1 MTRIYIAGPMTGL
14 PEFNYPAFF
23 AEAERLR
30 SLGYEVENPA
40 ANPHPP
46 CGSWAVYMRLA
57 LRQMLT
63 CDAVALLP
71 GWQQSRD
78 ALLEH
83 TVAID
88 LGIPARPAAE
98 YQGEPQPCTA

>member
-1 MTRIYIAGPMTGL
+1 
-14 PEFNYPAFF
+14 
-23 AEAERLR
+23 
-30 SLGYEVENPA
+30 
-40 ANPHPP
+40 
-46 CGSWAVYMRLA
+46 MRLA

-71 GWQQSRD
+71 GWQQSRG

-98 YQGEPQPCTA
+98 YQGEPQSCTA